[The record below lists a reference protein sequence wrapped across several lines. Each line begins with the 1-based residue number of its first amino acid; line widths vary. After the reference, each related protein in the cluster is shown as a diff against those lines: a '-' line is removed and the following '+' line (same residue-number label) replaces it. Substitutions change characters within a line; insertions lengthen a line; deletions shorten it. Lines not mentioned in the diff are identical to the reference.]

1 MSDSQPP
8 ESPRSSSKP
17 PQGGEGGVNW
27 KVIILFTLAFVVIYV
42 AYKAAD
48 EGSNRTLTYPEF
60 RNAYMEGRVLN
71 ELPENF
77 NGAPLR
83 VVNYVGEARA
93 DVQGTFHPEKP
104 LIKDWKERKTVI
116 APVQLDVNG
125 SEFSAVFGEQLQWTS
140 GAVPAEVQGEEVSY
154 KDIERMLRNQSLV
167 LTPETTIRVYREGD
181 STQGYLVAESGEPVR
196 YSAEELEGIG
206 PQRFRVPMDSIV
218 MRDDLNVL
226 GNNLGIKTIQE
237 DNTFG
242 KVLFSFMPVLL
253 LIALLFFLF
262 RHQMKSAGRG
272 AMSFGKSKA
281 KLLTMDS
288 NKVTFKDVAG
298 IQEAK
303 EELTEI
309 VDFLRDPRKFQAL
322 GGSIPKGVLMVGS
335 PGTGKTLLARAIAGE
350 ADVPFFS
357 ISGSD
362 FVEMFVGVGASR
374 VRDMFEQGKKNSP
387 CLVFIDEID
396 AVGRHRGHGM
406 GGGHDEREQTLNAL
420 LVEMDG
426 FDTQEGVIII
436 AATNRPDVLDP
447 ALLRPGRF
455 DRQVTVS
462 LPDVKGREQILGVHV
477 KKIKLAADTDL
488 GLIAKGTPGFSGA
501 ELANLINEAAL
512 LAARKGIKAVT
523 LSELEE
529 ARDKVRWGRE
539 RRSLALSD
547 KEKKNTAYHEAGHAI
562 LNVILPNTDP
572 LHKVTI
578 IPRGPSLGSTMFLPE
593 EDKFNYRK
601 NELLDQLV
609 VLMGGRVAEEII
621 FGDVTNGAMG
631 DIRMATNLSRKM
643 VCEWGMSDS
652 LGMVEYGD
660 GGDGEVFLARDISK
674 SKNYSEDTA
683 EKIDSE
689 IKRLID
695 EAYAKASELLHANR
709 ELLDKISLALLEYE
723 TLDAGHIQELFDHG
737 EIQNPPK
744 PPEPP
749 ALPGEPE
756 AEKEPEPAEEE
767 RKRDDDGTLPPEVVG
782 APA

>member
-1 MSDSQPP
+1 
-8 ESPRSSSKP
+8 
-17 PQGGEGGVNW
+17 VNW
-27 KVIILFTLAFVVIYV
+27 KVIILLSLAFAVIWGAFTYGG
-42 AYKAAD
+42 AANA
-48 EGSNRTLTYPEF
+48 EKLTLPEF
-60 RNAYMEGRVLN
+60 RKAFLEGRILRTAAEPIKN
-71 ELPENF
+71 GQLELVTYAGETRAEIR
-77 NGAPLR
+77 GLYSEKDLLLKEWQDKSL
-83 VVNYVGEARA
+83 VNVN
-93 DVQGTFHPEKP
+93 
-104 LIKDWKERKTVI
+104 
-116 APVQLDVNG
+116 VQL
-125 SEFSAVFGEQLQWTS
+125 AVHGQEIESTFGERLLWEKFDGSNSLSGETISYAAFKQLFFDNKIVL
-140 GAVPAEVQGEEVSY
+140 GATESIKVYQTPDSEEAV
-154 KDIERMLRNQSLV
+154 
-167 LTPETTIRVYREGD
+167 
-181 STQGYLVAESGEPVR
+181 LVATKGTPIGYSTEEIKQVGKPFIVR
-196 YSAEELEGIG
+196 T
-206 PQRFRVPMDSIV
+206 DSLI
-218 MRDDLNVL
+218 MRDELATLVESNV
-226 GNNLGIKTIQE
+226 IPRRD

-242 KVLFSFMPVLL
+242 KVLFSFLPVLL
-253 LIALLFFLF
+253 LIALIFFLF

-281 KLLTMDS
+281 KLLTEDQI
-288 NKVTFKDVAG
+288 KVTFKDVAG

-303 EELTEI
+303 EELFEI
-309 VDFLRDPRKFQAL
+309 VDFLRDPKKFQAL
-322 GGSIPKGVLMVGS
+322 GGSIPKGVLMVGA

-455 DRQVTVS
+455 DRQVTVP
-462 LPDVKGREQILGVHV
+462 LPDVNGREKILGVHV
-477 KKIKLAADTDL
+477 KKIKLAAGVDL

-523 LSELEE
+523 LAEMEE

-562 LNVILPNTDP
+562 LNVMLDHTDP

-578 IPRGPSLGSTMFLPE
+578 IPRGPSLGSTMFLPD
-593 EDKFNYRK
+593 EDKFNHRK
-601 NELLDQLV
+601 NELLAQLI
-609 VLMGGRVAEEII
+609 VLMGGRVAEEIA

-631 DIRMATNLSRKM
+631 DIRMATNICRKM
-643 VCEWGMSDS
+643 VCEWGMSDT
-652 LGMVEYGD
+652 LGMIEYGD
-660 GGDGEVFLARDISK
+660 GGSGEVFLARDISK
-674 SKNYSEDTA
+674 SKNYSEETA
-683 EKIDSE
+683 QKIDEE
-689 IKRLID
+689 IKRLTD
-695 EAYAKASELLHANR
+695 SAYEKASEMLNEHR
-709 ELLDKISLALLEYE
+709 GLLDKISEALLEYE
-723 TLDAGHIQELFDHG
+723 TLDADHIRDIIEHG
-737 EIQNPPK
+737 EMKNPPS
-744 PPEPP
+744 PPTPP
-749 ALPGEPE
+749 DIPE
-756 AEKEPEPAEEE
+756 DIEKKKTPKVEEE
-767 RKRDDDGTLPPEVVG
+767 KASDGDGPLAGDVVG